1 MGKLSKDHK
10 ALLLEKNTYDE
21 QVVALTAE
29 AAPAEDEPEE
39 AKGLKTL

>member
-10 ALLLEKNTYDE
+10 ALFLEKKTSGE
-21 QVVALTAE
+21 EVVALTAE

-39 AKGLKTL
+39 AKGLR